1 MIKTIYLVR
10 HSIKENN
17 YGIIDNNDSLQLLDE
32 KKVLTY
38 QGEELA
44 IKLSK
49 LKEFNDIDQIWS
61 SNYVRAIQTAKFIAY
76 NNNLKLNISSSFD
89 ERHYGDLTNVDLP
102 SFWANQFIDENLKN
116 KNGESQIEV
125 RNRMN
130 NKINELLS
138 NNYSKIVI
146 VAHNAC
152 ILFYLLKYCTL
163 IKAEVPKKITIKYKN
178 KYLIKESIMSSPSYF
193 KLNFEDNKL
202 LNITYFKI

>member
-76 NNNLKLNISSSFD
+76 KNSLKLNISSSFD

-102 SFWANQFIDENLKN
+102 LFWANQFIDENLKN
-116 KNGESQIEV
+116 KNGESQLK
-125 RNRMN
+125 N
-130 NKINELLS
+130 LL
-138 NNYSKIVI
+138 I
-146 VAHNAC
+146 
-152 ILFYLLKYCTL
+152 
-163 IKAEVPKKITIKYKN
+163 
-178 KYLIKESIMSSPSYF
+178 
-193 KLNFEDNKL
+193 
-202 LNITYFKI
+202 